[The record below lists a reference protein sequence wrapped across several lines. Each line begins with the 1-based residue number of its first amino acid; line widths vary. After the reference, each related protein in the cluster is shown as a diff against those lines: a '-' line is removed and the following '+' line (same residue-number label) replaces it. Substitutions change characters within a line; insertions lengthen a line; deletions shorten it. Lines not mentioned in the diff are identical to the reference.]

1 MKLSLLHRVLLG
13 VESGVVSIVS
23 ENEAEQGQVTVCSEC
38 RKIIFG
44 LHSEPVLHT
53 TCKKNTQNQS
63 SLEFVDYKTGKPLTV
78 PVIFSENNF
87 SEIRLDCSN
96 EPGFR
101 PQLGE
106 VWFIL
111 KSHSYLYIG
120 SMNRIDWDMLALRD
134 DNDQA
139 YQDAI
144 HYDYDIPCYYEYPRL
159 PLPLKP

>member
-23 ENEAEQGQVTVCSEC
+23 ENEAKQGHVTVCSEG
-38 RKIIFG
+38 REIIFG
-44 LHSEPVLHT
+44 VHSELALQST
-53 TCKKNTQNQS
+53 YKKNDQKETS
-63 SLEFVDYKTGKPLTV
+63 IEFVDYKTGKPLTV
-78 PVIFSENNF
+78 PVIFSESDF
-87 SEIRLDCSN
+87 SKISLGCSN
-96 EPGFR
+96 ETGFR
-101 PQLGE
+101 PRLSE

-111 KSHSYLYIG
+111 KSNGYLYIG

-139 YQDAI
+139 YQDVI
-144 HYDYDIPCYYEYPRL
+144 HYGYDISCDYEYPRL